1 MNPVKQ
7 MMTAFIIIGACLGIA
22 AFVLV
27 LTSKQN
33 CDTKEQYYS
42 TEECIDD
49 NDVKDKLNWFCT
61 TVCTKPQNLPSPTK
75 GGKAMCKGNCEKY
88 DKICQQICN
97 TVVYDR
103 RGCYGS
109 GCTPKWMWDGC
120 TVNEKTNNDICDD
133 DEACLSNNQPYT
145 VSTTAPVSLGV
156 DSTSSNKHH
165 SLAPG
170 IIVLIV
176 IAALVMLLTI
186 RQMIINY
193 AKA

>member
-1 MNPVKQ
+1 MNTVKQ
-7 MMTAFIIIGACLGIA
+7 MISLFIVIGACLGIV
-22 AFVLV
+22 AFVLA

-33 CDTKEQYYS
+33 CDTKEHYES
-42 TEECIDD
+42 SECIDH
-49 NDVKDKLNWFCT
+49 NNLIKNKLNWFCSE
-61 TVCTKPQNLPSPTK
+61 VCTKPSNLPTPIK
-75 GGKAMCKGNCEKY
+75 GAKKSCGSDCEKY

-97 TVVYDR
+97 TVADDL
-103 RGCYGS
+103 S
-109 GCTPKWMWDGC
+109 GVGDLWVWDGC

-133 DEACLSNNQPYT
+133 DEACLSNNQPYA
-145 VSTTAPVSLGV
+145 VGATAPVSLGV

-176 IAALVMLLTI
+176 IATLVMLLTI